1 MWAHD
6 ALRVGNLG
14 RLTHPESLKLIPS
27 SVSEWLLKFCCLTLV
42 LALGPRNHEGLT
54 CSTSSASH
62 GSTERHLSL
71 WRLQEFQATLCISP
85 QCIMLGLSCSF
96 TWCFTS
102 LPDSS
107 YVNLRYIGCSSS
119 VNNMF
124 VLKFLP
130 HYWTLLLPLY
140 FNSNVLCL
148 LIMKDV
154 REIQLFVDRDYCIPL
169 VI

>member
-42 LALGPRNHEGLT
+42 LALGPRNREGLT

-130 HYWTLLLPLY
+130 HYWTLLSTSPL
-140 FNSNVLCL
+140 F
-148 LIMKDV
+148 
-154 REIQLFVDRDYCIPL
+154 QF
-169 VI
+169 